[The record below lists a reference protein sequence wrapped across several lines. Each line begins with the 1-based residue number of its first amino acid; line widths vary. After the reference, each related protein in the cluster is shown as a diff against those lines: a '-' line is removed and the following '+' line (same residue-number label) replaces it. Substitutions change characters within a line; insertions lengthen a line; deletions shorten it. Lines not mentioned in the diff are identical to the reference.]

1 MIIEVGRS
9 CIVMNRIKGLAI
21 LASFQNT
28 DNQKLTWG
36 GSLSE
41 NQKNVLR
48 LEKNPHYNY
57 KKARILN
64 VNDIFCQKTSIN
76 SHFLNCNLILGQTG
90 GHLTSRFFGYK
101 GVIIRAG

>member
-1 MIIEVGRS
+1 MQIR
-9 CIVMNRIKGLAI
+9 
-21 LASFQNT
+21 
-28 DNQKLTWG
+28 G

-64 VNDIFCQKTSIN
+64 GNDIFCQKTSIN
-76 SHFLNCNLILGQTG
+76 PHFLNCNLILGQTG
-90 GHLTSRFFGYK
+90 GGYTNISLFSDILGYDSLTSIFLMHKY
-101 GVIIRAG
+101 VTIRAG

>member
-1 MIIEVGRS
+1 MKDSSR
-9 CIVMNRIKGLAI
+9 
-21 LASFQNT
+21 
-28 DNQKLTWG
+28 LTRG

-64 VNDIFCQKTSIN
+64 ENDIFCQKTSIN
-76 SHFLNCNLILGQTG
+76 PHFLNCNLILGQTG
-90 GHLTSRFFGYK
+90 GYFNNLIPCKITVSSLLTSIFLMHKY
-101 GVIIRAG
+101 VTIRAG